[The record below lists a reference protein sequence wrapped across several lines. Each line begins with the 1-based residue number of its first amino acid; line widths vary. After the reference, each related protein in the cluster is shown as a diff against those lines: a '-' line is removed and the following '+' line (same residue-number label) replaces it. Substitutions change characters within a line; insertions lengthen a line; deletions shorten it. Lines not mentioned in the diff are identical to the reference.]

1 MSKFSDSLNIQD
13 SQLNLTEV
21 YYGGDFDSSFET
33 DNEVERKRTK
43 QHDLADK
50 VKSSSTEKP
59 SRHFFSEECS
69 REEKRKEKFHFLA
82 LDAYSRHKK
91 LINDY
96 FLCYKGAT
104 SKLKR
109 DTSQDKTDQDVIREN
124 HKFLWSSED
133 KVDSWEKQ
141 LAKQY
146 YDKLF
151 KEYTICDLSKY
162 KENKVALR
170 WRTEQEVIDGKG
182 QFICGNKQCKKAETL
197 RSWEVNFR
205 YVEQDEEKN
214 VLVKLRICPKCS
226 YKLNYHHQQK
236 EVGKR
241 KNKRSNSTTDDK
253 NKKQCLE
260 VEANHVE
267 ENETNKHFSRNTE
280 INQVAGTSNEASEIW
295 KMPLNAEKEKSKE
308 DEFEEYLADM
318 LL

>member
-1 MSKFSDSLNIQD
+1 MTQRYPVGR
-13 SQLNLTEV
+13 E
-21 YYGGDFDSSFET
+21 E
-33 DNEVERKRTK
+33 ERKQR
-43 QHDLADK
+43 
-50 VKSSSTEKP
+50 
-59 SRHFFSEECS
+59 
-69 REEKRKEKFHFLA
+69 FHLLA

-96 FLCYKGAT
+96 LLCYKGST
-104 SKLKR
+104 SRLKR

-124 HKFLWSSED
+124 HKFLWSSDD

-141 LAKQY
+141 LAKRY

-162 KENKVALR
+162 KENKIALR
-170 WRTEQEVIDGKG
+170 WRTEQEVIVGKG
-182 QFICGNKQCKKAETL
+182 QFTCGNKQCQKAETL

-205 YVEQDEEKN
+205 YVEQGEQKN
-214 VLVKLRICPKCS
+214 ALVKLRLCPKCS

-236 EVGKR
+236 EVGRK
-241 KNKRSNSTTDDK
+241 KNKRSNISTDDK

-260 VEANHVE
+260 MEAKQVE
-267 ENETNKHFSRNTE
+267 EDERNKTFSINTG
-280 INQVAGTSNEASEIW
+280 INQAAGTSNEVSDIW
-295 KMPLNAEKEKSKE
+295 KTPMNAEKEKSKE